1 MSIYAEIQK
10 LEPGEWIELFELDA
24 TIIGGDVL
32 RFHGYTRVG
41 AIWWQGEEYSP
52 WPIQVEGFAKLSD
65 GQQPTPT
72 LKVGDIDGSIT
83 ALCLFLQGLAG
94 ARLTRRQTLGK
105 YLDAANFPEGN
116 PEADPTAELPP
127 SCGSSSSPKSS
138 GPSNSSRSRCP
149 ARWTLATRSSPAA
162 RSLPTYAGGSAEAAT
177 VAPSA
182 AIRAAP
188 CSTATTTR
196 WPIRRST
203 SAAADCRRARR
214 GSAPIILC
222 RSARFR
228 RRTSSGHDDGT

>member
-116 PEADPTAELPP
+116 PEADSTAELPP
-127 SCGSSSSPKSS
+127 ELWFIEQPKEQRPLEFITFALSSALDFGDAQLPGRQIIANVCGWLGRGGYRGPFCGYTGSAMFDRDDNPVADPALDKCGGRLSSCKARFGADNPLPFGSF
-138 GPSNSSRSRCP
+138 
-149 ARWTLATRSSPAA
+149 PAA
-162 RSLPTYAGGSAEAAT
+162 DL
-177 VAPSA
+177 
-182 AIRAAP
+182 IR
-188 CSTATTTR
+188 T
-196 WPIRRST
+196 
-203 SAAADCRRARR
+203 
-214 GSAPIILC
+214 
-222 RSARFR
+222 
-228 RRTSSGHDDGT
+228 